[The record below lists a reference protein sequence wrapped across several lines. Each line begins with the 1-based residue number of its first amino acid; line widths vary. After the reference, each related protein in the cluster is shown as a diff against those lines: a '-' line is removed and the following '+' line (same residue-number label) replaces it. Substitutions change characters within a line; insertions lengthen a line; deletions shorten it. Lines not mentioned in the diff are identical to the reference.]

1 MFWLV
6 IITSALVGAG
16 LLRLTGASQLE
27 LDAPSWAPSVSTAR
41 WISLL
46 VLLSSTWGIALAVAT
61 GKRAILIGSLW
72 ITSLLLH
79 WISVRMVL
87 TPRLSAGFTML
98 NVAWVTMFLATS
110 ATWAS
115 SSLGGYLTIPLLLW
129 LIFLGG
135 VTFFLWQIN
144 QPSQR
149 R

>member
-1 MFWLV
+1 MFWMV
-6 IITSALVGAG
+6 IITSALVGVG

-41 WISLL
+41 WMSLL
-46 VLLSSTWGIALAVAT
+46 AFLSATWGIGLAVAT
-61 GKRAILIGSLW
+61 GTRSSLIGGLW
-72 ITSLLLH
+72 IASLLLH
-79 WISVRMVL
+79 WVWVRMVL
-87 TPRLSAGFTML
+87 TPRLSAAFTMH
-98 NVAWVTMFLATS
+98 NVAWVATFLA
-110 ATWAS
+110 AGAAWAS
-115 SSLGGYLTIPLLLW
+115 SSLGGYLTVPLLIW